1 MSEKAPNLRPLSPC
15 VGEGETWSVGSPPLR
30 AGDSP
35 WPGVGELFLCSQD
48 DIAIL
53 DAYESVRSK
62 PSW

>member
-1 MSEKAPNLRPLSPC
+1 
-15 VGEGETWSVGSPPLR
+15 
-30 AGDSP
+30 
-35 WPGVGELFLCSQD
+35 VGELFLCSQD